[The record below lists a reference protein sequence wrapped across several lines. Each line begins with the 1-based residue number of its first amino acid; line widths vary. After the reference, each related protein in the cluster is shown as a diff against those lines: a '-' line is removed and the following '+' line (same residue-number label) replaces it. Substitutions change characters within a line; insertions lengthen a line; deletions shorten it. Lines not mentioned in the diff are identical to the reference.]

1 MVIKRIFISLISCII
16 IVNIITN
23 FQIYEFANGKIL
35 YVGGS
40 GDGNY
45 SIIQDTIN
53 ISDIGDIIFVYNG
66 IYNENIEINKSISI
80 IGENKDSTIINGKKS
95 NYVLMLKA
103 PNINI
108 SGFTIKDGLISGILI
123 ERSENCKI
131 FQNIID
137 RNVIGINVISSN
149 YTIIFNNTI
158 SNNTDVG
165 VNITNNKEPSYF
177 LRYNTIFHNNFI
189 SNKQNAY
196 DGGISN
202 NWSYQNEGNYYDDYI
217 GQDKNNDGIGDKA
230 YFIPGGENI
239 DNYPLMMPYN
249 GNIRLKEF
257 YVDDESLYTMLIIG
271 MVVAILFLLPVA
283 YIWYRKTKHL
293 K

>member
-1 MVIKRIFISLISCII
+1 MLIKRILLSITFCIL
-16 IVNIITN
+16 IVNIIPN

-40 GDGNY
+40 GEGNY
-45 SIIQDTIN
+45 SIIQDAIN
-53 ISDIGDIIFVYNG
+53 ISYIGDTIFVYNG
-66 IYNENIEINKSISI
+66 TYYENIEINKSISI
-80 IGENKDSTIINGKKS
+80 VGENKDSTIINGTNS
-95 NYVLMLKA
+95 NNVITLKA

-108 SGFTIKDGLISGILI
+108 SGFTVKDGLISGILI
-123 ERSENCKI
+123 ERSINCKI

-137 RNVIGINVISSN
+137 RNLIGINVISSN

-158 SNNTDVG
+158 SNNTAIG
-165 VNITNNKEPSYF
+165 MNITNNIVPSYF
-177 LRYNTIFHNNFI
+177 SKYNSVYHNNFI
-189 SNKQNAY
+189 NNRQNAY
-196 DGGISN
+196 DEGISN
-202 NWSYQNEGNYYDDYI
+202 NWSYQNQGNYYDDYF
-217 GQDKNNDGIGDKA
+217 GLDKNNDGIGDKA
-230 YFIPGGENI
+230 YFIPGGESI

-271 MVVAILFLLPVA
+271 MVVAILFLLPIA